1 MFRNIVSR
9 LSFSPALVGQLSFYA
24 GRLRKEQATR
34 RLGLLFTALALV
46 VQSLVVFQAPEAAN
60 AASSND
66 MVYGGLGAG
75 SNRSLANF
83 MVPYDNNTNN
93 LRDQMNAFGIT
104 REEIANTQYGTFK
117 PTGYYSWGNEARSF
131 DAGSMPI
138 KNADRT
144 IVGTLHGRPML
155 KMYKSTTNIMAYIG
169 HSQRVGWFA
178 IMIACGNLVTTHI
191 PDPIPDPPKPETKP
205 EPKPDPGHLV
215 LSKAARNITQG
226 NLDATKQVARADDRI
241 TYTLTVKND
250 GGSPIETNF
259 SDHLGDVLEYST
271 LVDNG
276 GGTFDKEASTL
287 SWPATT
293 LDANKSESRTYT
305 VKLLSSTPATPVG
318 ISDRTSY
325 DCVMDNVFGNGVSI
339 PVSCAPPK
347 VVEQVVEELPQTG
360 PTENMV
366 FAGVLL
372 AVVTFF
378 YYRSKQMNKEV
389 RLIRRDLNA
398 GAL

>member
-46 VQSLVVFQAPEAAN
+46 VQMLVVFQSPEAAN

-75 SNRSLANF
+75 SNRSISNF
-83 MVPYDNNTNN
+83 LTPYDNNTNN

-104 REEIANTQYGTFK
+104 REEIANAQYGTFK

-131 DAGSMPI
+131 DAGSMVI

-144 IVGTLHGRPML
+144 VVGTLHGRPML
-155 KMYKSTTNIMAYIG
+155 KMYKPTTSIMAYIG
-169 HSQRVGWFA
+169 HSQRIGWFA
-178 IMIACGNLVTTHI
+178 VMVACGNLVTTYI
-191 PDPIPDPPKPETKP
+191 PDPIPDPEP
-205 EPKPDPGHLV
+205 EPEPGHLV
-215 LSKAARNITQG
+215 LSKTARNITQG
-226 NLDATKQVARADDRI
+226 NIDATKHVARAEDRI
-241 TYTLTVKND
+241 TYTISIEND
-250 GGSPIETNF
+250 GGSPMEINF
-259 SDHLGDVLEYST
+259 SDHLGDVIEYST

-276 GGTFDKEASTL
+276 GGTFDEETSVL
-287 SWPATT
+287 SWPATI
-293 LDANKSESRTYT
+293 LDAKKSESRTYT

-318 ISDRTSY
+318 VSDRTSY

-339 PVSCAPPK
+339 PVSCATPK
-347 VVEQVVEELPQTG
+347 VIETITEELPQTG
-360 PTENMV
+360 PTENML
-366 FAGVLL
+366 FAGIIL

-398 GAL
+398 GAF